1 MARRPPRQRASGR
14 APDQTQYVR
23 ERKSLFKR
31 VEPDD
36 RSPSLWAIFFTTPYA
51 SHLLGK
57 CTTNDRNVLN
67 AIIEV
72 WNYNNRHVNTS
83 INIVRQRLNSS
94 RNSIKNN
101 KISDHLTNLVKIGL
115 IIKDHSGHNDLRIRV
130 NPFVCWKGKF
140 NACNRARA
148 NERSEWPSTIDPD
161 E

>member
-1 MARRPPRQRASGR
+1 MARRPLRQRASGR
-14 APDQTQYVR
+14 APDQAQYVR

-36 RSPSLWAIFFTTPYA
+36 LSPSLWAIFFTTPYA

-72 WNYNNRHVNTS
+72 WNHNDRHVNTS
-83 INIVRQRLNSS
+83 INIVSQRLNAS

-115 IIKDHSGHNDLRIRV
+115 ITKDHSGHNDLRIRV

-140 NACNRARA
+140 NVCNRTQA
-148 NERSEWPSTIDPD
+148 NERSEWPAAIGQN